1 MNCKGN
7 CGQWGLVALRL
18 SAGVIFI
25 ASGWMKLHNI
35 EMIGGMFGGLGIPA
49 AGVMAWVVA
58 LLEFIGGIALVAGIW
73 VQGFAWPLAFVML
86 VALLTA
92 HRSGPFMGAYGAF
105 SLLGSLIALGTL
117 GGGACQLVKR
127 PLCKCANGKG
137 CNCGTDEVKK
147 A

>member
-1 MNCKGN
+1 MKCKGT

-18 SAGVIFI
+18 SAGIIFI

-49 AGVMAWVVA
+49 ATMMAWVVA

-73 VQGFAWPLAFVML
+73 VQAFAWPLAVTML

-92 HRSGPFMGAYGAF
+92 HRAGPFMGAYAPF
-105 SLLGSLIALGTL
+105 ALLGSLIALGTL

-127 PLCKCANGKG
+127 PLCQCTDGKG
-137 CNCGTDEVKK
+137 CNCGTEEGKK